1 MFQFAH
7 PEYLY
12 LYFALPFVFALY
24 IYLNIKKR
32 KDVSKLGTLELVKQM
47 MPELSLKRSYL
58 KFWIVFSALILAI
71 LLVAG
76 PQFGTKVEKVE
87 KRGIELVIAVDVS
100 NSMLARDVSPDRL
113 SRAKQLL
120 SRIIDARKEDQ
131 IALIVFAGDAYVQ
144 MPLTSDTQ
152 SAKLFLNSIDP
163 SLVPVQGTVIG
174 KAIELG
180 VNSFSSDKNVDKA
193 MILIT
198 DAEDHEGNAMEIAK
212 RAGDSGI
219 MVNVIGIG
227 SVDGSPIPESQY
239 SNNFKTDTEG
249 NIVVSKLNEEM
260 AREIAQNGKGL
271 FVQADNTNSAMN
283 ALESE
288 LDKLQKKDMES
299 LSYSEY
305 DEKFPI
311 VAWIL
316 LVVLIVE
323 VCIFDKKNR
332 LFKNVRIFKR

>member
-1 MFQFAH
+1 MFRFAH

-12 LYFALPFVFALY
+12 LFIALPFVFAIY

-32 KDVSKLGTLELVKQM
+32 KDVSRIGTLDLVKRM

-58 KFWIVFSALILAI
+58 KFWIIFLALVLGI

-76 PQFGTKVEKVE
+76 LQFGTKVEKVE

-100 NSMLARDVSPDRL
+100 NSMMARDVAPDRL
-113 SRAKQLL
+113 SRAKQML
-120 SRIIDARKEDQ
+120 SRIIDSRKDDQ

-163 SLVPVQGTVIG
+163 SLVPIQGTVIG

-180 VNSFSSDKNVDKA
+180 VNSFSSDKDVDKVI
-193 MILIT
+193 ILIT
-198 DAEDHEGNAMEIAK
+198 DAEDHEGNATQIAK
-212 RAGDSGI
+212 QAADAGI

-227 SVDGSPIPESQY
+227 SVDGSPIPESSY
-239 SNNFKTDTEG
+239 SDKYKTDTEG
-249 NIVVSKLNEEM
+249 NIVVSKLNEQM
-260 AREIAQNGKGL
+260 AREIAQSGKGL
-271 FVQADNTNSAMN
+271 FVHADNTNAAMN

-288 LDKLQKKDMES
+288 LNKLQTKQIES
-299 LSYSEY
+299 LAYSEY

-311 VAWIL
+311 IAWIL
-316 LVVLIVE
+316 LIVLIVE

-332 LFKNVRIFKR
+332 IFRNIRIFKR

>member
-12 LYFALPFVFALY
+12 LFFALPFVFAIY

-58 KFWIVFSALILAI
+58 KFWIVFTALALGV

-87 KRGIELVIAVDVS
+87 KRGIELVIAIDVS

-120 SRIIDARKEDQ
+120 SRIIDTRKDDQ

-180 VNSFSSDKNVDKA
+180 VNSFSSDKEVDKA
-193 MILIT
+193 MIIIT

-219 MVNVIGIG
+219 MINVIGIG

-239 SNNFKTDTEG
+239 SNSFKTDTEG
-249 NIVVSKLNEEM
+249 NIVVTKLDEQM
-260 AREIAQNGKGL
+260 AQIGRASCRER
-271 FVQADNTNSAMN
+271 V
-283 ALESE
+283 
-288 LDKLQKKDMES
+288 
-299 LSYSEY
+299 
-305 DEKFPI
+305 
-311 VAWIL
+311 
-316 LVVLIVE
+316 
-323 VCIFDKKNR
+323 
-332 LFKNVRIFKR
+332 

>member
-1 MFQFAH
+1 MFRFAH

-12 LYFALPFVFALY
+12 LFIALPLVFAIY

-32 KDVSKLGTLELVKQM
+32 KDVSKIGTLDLVKQM

-58 KFWIVFSALILAI
+58 KFWIVFAALVLGVV
-71 LLVAG
+71 LVAG
-76 PQFGTKVEKVE
+76 PQFGTKVETVE
-87 KRGIELVIAVDVS
+87 KKGIELVIAIDVS
-100 NSMLARDVSPDRL
+100 NSMLARDVKPDRL
-113 SRAKQLL
+113 SRAKQIL
-120 SRIIDARKEDQ
+120 SRIIDARKEDKV
-131 IALIVFAGDAYVQ
+131 ALIVFAGEAYVQ

-163 SLVPVQGTVIG
+163 SLVPVQGTVIS

-180 VNSFSSDKNVDKA
+180 MNSFSSDKNVEKA

-198 DAEDHEGNAMEIAK
+198 DSEDHEGDAIDIAK
-212 RAGDSGI
+212 RAGEAGI

-227 SVDGSPIPESQY
+227 SVSGSPIPESQY
-239 SNNFKTDTEG
+239 SNSYKTDTEG
-249 NIVVSKLNEEM
+249 NIVVTKLNEEM
-260 AREIAQNGKGL
+260 ARAIAINGKGL
-271 FVQADNTNSAMN
+271 FVQADNTNAAMN
-283 ALESE
+283 ALETE
-288 LDKLQKKDMES
+288 LDKLQKRD
-299 LSYSEY
+299 LGGLAYSDY

-316 LVVLIVE
+316 LVVLIIE

-332 LFKNVRIFKR
+332 IFRNVRIFKR

>member
-1 MFQFAH
+1 MFRFAH

-12 LYFALPFVFALY
+12 LFIALPFVFAIY

-32 KDVSKLGTLELVKQM
+32 KDVSRIGTLDLVKRM

-58 KFWIVFSALILAI
+58 KFWIIFLALVLGI

-76 PQFGTKVEKVE
+76 LQFGTKVEKVE

-100 NSMLARDVSPDRL
+100 NSMMARDVAPDRL
-113 SRAKQLL
+113 SRAKQML
-120 SRIIDARKEDQ
+120 SRIIDSRKDDQ

-163 SLVPVQGTVIG
+163 SLVPIQGTVIG

-180 VNSFSSDKNVDKA
+180 VNSFSSDKDVDKA
-193 MILIT
+193 IILIT
-198 DAEDHEGNAMEIAK
+198 DAEDHEGNATQIAK
-212 RAGDSGI
+212 QAADAGI

-227 SVDGSPIPESQY
+227 SVDGSPIPESSY
-239 SNNFKTDTEG
+239 SDKYKTDTEG
-249 NIVVSKLNEEM
+249 NIVVSKLNEQM

-271 FVQADNTNSAMN
+271 FVQADNTNAAMN

-288 LDKLQKKDMES
+288 LNKLQTKQIES
-299 LSYSEY
+299 LAYSEY

-311 VAWIL
+311 IAWIL
-316 LVVLIVE
+316 LIVLIVE

-332 LFKNVRIFKR
+332 IFRNIRIFKR

>member
-1 MFQFAH
+1 MFRFAH

-12 LYFALPFVFALY
+12 LFIALPFVFAIY

-32 KDVSKLGTLELVKQM
+32 KDVSGIGTLDLVKRM

-58 KFWIVFSALILAI
+58 KFWIVFSALVLGI

-87 KRGIELVIAVDVS
+87 RRGIELVIAVDVS

-113 SRAKQLL
+113 SRAKQML
-120 SRIIDARKEDQ
+120 SRIIDTRKDDQ

-163 SLVPVQGTVIG
+163 TLVPLQGTVIG

-180 VNSFSSDKNVDKA
+180 INSFSSDKDVDKA

-198 DAEDHEGNAMEIAK
+198 DAEDHEGNAMQVAK

-227 SVDGSPIPESQY
+227 SVDGSPIPESSYSDQY
-239 SNNFKTDTEG
+239 KTDTEG
-249 NIVVSKLNEEM
+249 NIVVSKLNEQM

-271 FVQADNTNSAMN
+271 FVQADNTNAAMN

-288 LDKLQKKDMES
+288 LNKLQTKQMES
-299 LSYSEY
+299 LAYSEY

-311 VAWIL
+311 IAWIL
-316 LVVLIVE
+316 LIVLIAE

-332 LFKNVRIFKR
+332 IFRNIRIFKR

>member
-7 PEYLY
+7 PQYLY
-12 LYFALPFVFALY
+12 LFFALPFVFAIY

-58 KFWIVFSALILAI
+58 KFWIVFTALALGV

-87 KRGIELVIAVDVS
+87 KRGIELVIAIDVS

-120 SRIIDARKEDQ
+120 SRIIDTRKDDQ

-180 VNSFSSDKNVDKA
+180 VNSFSSDKEVDKA
-193 MILIT
+193 MIIIT

-219 MVNVIGIG
+219 MINVIGIG

-239 SNNFKTDTEG
+239 SNSFKTDTEG
-249 NIVVSKLNEEM
+249 NIVVTKLNEQM

-271 FVQADNTNSAMN
+271 FVHANNTNSAMN
-283 ALESE
+283 ALEDE

-299 LSYSEY
+299 LAYSEY

-311 VAWIL
+311 IAWIL

-332 LFKNVRIFKR
+332 LFRNVRIFKR

>member
-1 MFQFAH
+1 MLAI
-7 PEYLY
+7 YN
-12 LYFALPFVFALY
+12 
-24 IYLNIKKR
+24 YLNIKKR

-58 KFWIVFSALILAI
+58 KFWIVFTALALGV

-87 KRGIELVIAVDVS
+87 KRGIELVIAIDVS

-120 SRIIDARKEDQ
+120 SRIIDTRKDDQ

-180 VNSFSSDKNVDKA
+180 VNSFSSDKEVDKA
-193 MILIT
+193 MIIIT

-219 MVNVIGIG
+219 MINVIGIG

-239 SNNFKTDTEG
+239 SNSFKTDTEG
-249 NIVVSKLNEEM
+249 NIVVTKLNEQM

-271 FVQADNTNSAMN
+271 FVHANNTNSAMN
-283 ALESE
+283 ALEDE

-299 LSYSEY
+299 LAYSEY

-311 VAWIL
+311 IAWIL

-332 LFKNVRIFKR
+332 LFRNVRIFKR

>member
-12 LYFALPFVFALY
+12 LFFALPFVFAIY

-32 KDVSKLGTLELVKQM
+32 KDVSTLGTLVLVKQM

-58 KFWIVFSALILAI
+58 KFWIVFSALILGV

-120 SRIIDARKEDQ
+120 SRIIDARKDDQ

-212 RAGDSGI
+212 KASDSGI

-239 SNNFKTDTEG
+239 SNNFKTDNEG
-249 NIVVSKLNEEM
+249 NIVVSKLNDQV

-283 ALESE
+283 SLETE
-288 LDKLQKKDMES
+288 LDKLQKKNMES
-299 LSYSEY
+299 LAYSEY

-311 VAWIL
+311 IAWIL

-332 LFKNVRIFKR
+332 LFRNVRIFKR

>member
-7 PEYLY
+7 PQYLY
-12 LYFALPFVFALY
+12 LFFALPFVFAIY

-58 KFWIVFSALILAI
+58 KFWIVFSALVLGV

-87 KRGIELVIAVDVS
+87 KRGIELVIAIDVS

-120 SRIIDARKEDQ
+120 SRIIDTRKDDQ
-131 IALIVFAGDAYVQ
+131 IALIVFAGEAYVQ

-180 VNSFSSDKNVDKA
+180 VNSFSSDKEVDKA

-212 RAGDSGI
+212 RAGDAGI

-227 SVDGSPIPESQY
+227 SQDGSPIPESQY
-239 SNNFKTDTEG
+239 SNSFKTDTEG
-249 NIVVSKLNEEM
+249 NIVVTKLNEQM

-271 FVQADNTNSAMN
+271 FVQADNTNSAMS
-283 ALESE
+283 ALEDE

-299 LSYSEY
+299 LAYSEY

-311 VAWIL
+311 IAWIL

-332 LFKNVRIFKR
+332 LFRNVRIFKR

>member
-12 LYFALPFVFALY
+12 LYFALPIVFAIY

-58 KFWIVFSALILAI
+58 KFWIVFSALILGV

-87 KRGIELVIAVDVS
+87 KRGIELVIAIDVS

-120 SRIIDARKEDQ
+120 SRIIDTRKDDQ
-131 IALIVFAGDAYVQ
+131 VALIVFAGDAYVQ

-174 KAIELG
+174 KAIDLG
-180 VNSFSSDKNVDKA
+180 VNSFSSDKSVDKA

-212 RAGDSGI
+212 RAGDAGI

-239 SNNFKTDTEG
+239 SNSFKTDTEG
-249 NIVVSKLNEEM
+249 NIVVTKLNVEM
-260 AREIAQNGKGL
+260 ASEIAQNGKGL

-283 ALESE
+283 ALEAE

-299 LSYSEY
+299 VAYSEY

-332 LFKNVRIFKR
+332 IFKNVRIFKR

>member
-1 MFQFAH
+1 MFRFAH

-12 LYFALPFVFALY
+12 LFIVLPFVIAIY

-32 KDVSKLGTLELVKQM
+32 KDVLKLGTLQLVKQM

-58 KFWIVFSALILAI
+58 KFWIVFTALVLGI

-87 KRGIELVIAVDVS
+87 KKGIELVIAIDVS
-100 NSMLARDVSPDRL
+100 NSMLARDVTPDRL

-120 SRIIDARKEDQ
+120 SRIIDARKDDQ
-131 IALIVFAGDAYVQ
+131 IALIVFAGEAYVQ

-163 SLVPVQGTVIG
+163 SLVPLQGTVIG
-174 KAIELG
+174 KAIDLG
-180 VNSFSSDKNVDKA
+180 INSFSSNKDVDKA

-198 DAEDHEGNAMEIAK
+198 DAEDQEGDAMQMAK
-212 RAGDSGI
+212 KASDAGI

-227 SVDGSPIPESQY
+227 SIEGSPIPESQY
-239 SNNFKTDTEG
+239 SSNFKTDTEG
-249 NIVVSKLNEEM
+249 NIVVSKLNEQM

-283 ALESE
+283 ALEDE
-288 LDKLQKKDMES
+288 LNKLQQKEMGS

-311 VAWIL
+311 IAWIL
-316 LVVLIVE
+316 LIVLVFE

-332 LFKNVRIFKR
+332 LFRNVRIFKR

>member
-1 MFQFAH
+1 MFRFAH

-12 LYFALPFVFALY
+12 LFIALPFVFAIY

-32 KDVSKLGTLELVKQM
+32 KDVSGIGTLDLVKRM

-58 KFWIVFSALILAI
+58 KFWIVFSALVLGI

-87 KRGIELVIAVDVS
+87 KRGIELVIAIDVS
-100 NSMLARDVSPDRL
+100 NSMLARDVTPDRL
-113 SRAKQLL
+113 SRAKQML
-120 SRIIDARKEDQ
+120 SRIIDTRKDDR
-131 IALIVFAGDAYVQ
+131 IALIVFAGEAYVQ

-163 SLVPVQGTVIG
+163 SLVPVQGTVIS

-180 VNSFSSDKNVDKA
+180 INSFSSDKDVDKA
-193 MILIT
+193 MIIIT
-198 DAEDHEGNAMEIAK
+198 DAEDHEGSAIQMAK
-212 RAGDSGI
+212 RAGDAGI
-219 MVNVIGIG
+219 MVNVMGIG
-227 SVDGSPIPESQY
+227 SIDGSPIPESSY
-239 SNNFKTDTEG
+239 SNQYKTDTEG
-249 NIVVSKLNEEM
+249 NIVVTKLNDQM

-271 FVQADNTNSAMN
+271 FVHADNTNSAMN

-288 LDKLQKKDMES
+288 LNKLQTKQMES
-299 LSYSEY
+299 LAYSEY

-311 VAWIL
+311 IAWIL

-323 VCIFDKKNR
+323 VCIFDKKNK
-332 LFKNVRIFKR
+332 LFRNIRIFKR

>member
-1 MFQFAH
+1 MFRFAH

-12 LYFALPFVFALY
+12 LFIALPFVFAIY

-32 KDVSKLGTLELVKQM
+32 KDVSGIGTLDLVKRM

-58 KFWIVFSALILAI
+58 KFWIVFSALVLGII
-71 LLVAG
+71 LVAG

-87 KRGIELVIAVDVS
+87 RRGIELVIAVDVS

-113 SRAKQLL
+113 SRAKQML
-120 SRIIDARKEDQ
+120 SRIIDTRKDDQ

-144 MPLTSDTQ
+144 MHLTSDTQ

-163 SLVPVQGTVIG
+163 TLVPLQGTVIG

-180 VNSFSSDKNVDKA
+180 INSFSSDKDVDKA

-198 DAEDHEGNAMEIAK
+198 DAEDHEGNAMQVAK
-212 RAGDSGI
+212 RAGDAGI

-227 SVDGSPIPESQY
+227 SVDGSPIPESPYSDQY
-239 SNNFKTDTEG
+239 KTDTEG
-249 NIVVSKLNEEM
+249 NIVVSKLNEQM

-271 FVQADNTNSAMN
+271 FVQADNTNAAMN

-288 LDKLQKKDMES
+288 LNKLQTKQMES
-299 LSYSEY
+299 LAYSEY

-311 VAWIL
+311 IAWIL
-316 LVVLIVE
+316 LIVLIAE

-332 LFKNVRIFKR
+332 IFRNIRIFKR

>member
-1 MFQFAH
+1 MFRFAH

-12 LYFALPFVFALY
+12 LFIALPFVFAIY

-32 KDVSKLGTLELVKQM
+32 KDVSKMGTLELVKQM

-58 KFWIVFSALILAI
+58 KFWFVFTALVLAV

-87 KRGIELVIAVDVS
+87 TRGIELVIAIDVS
-100 NSMLARDVSPDRL
+100 NSMLARDIKPDRL
-113 SRAKQLL
+113 NRAKQLL
-120 SRIIDARKEDQ
+120 SRIIDERKEDK
-131 IALIVFAGDAYVQ
+131 IGLIVFAGEAYVQ

-163 SLVPVQGTVIG
+163 TLVPVQGTVIS

-180 VNSFSSDKNVDKA
+180 INSFSSDTDVDKA

-198 DAEDHEGNAMEIAK
+198 DSEDHEGDAVRMAK
-212 RAGDSGI
+212 RASDAGI
-219 MVNVIGIG
+219 MVNVMGVG
-227 SVDGSPIPESQY
+227 SVEGSPIPESEY
-239 SNNFKTDTEG
+239 SNTYKTDTEG
-249 NIVVSKLNEEM
+249 NIVVTKLNESM
-260 AREIAQNGKGL
+260 AREIAQSGKGL
-271 FVQADNTNSAMN
+271 FVQADNTNNAMN
-283 ALESE
+283 VLTAE
-288 LDKLQKKDMES
+288 LDKLQKKHMGS
-299 LSYSEY
+299 LVYSEY
-305 DEKFPI
+305 NEKFPI
-311 VAWIL
+311 IAWIL

-332 LFKNVRIFKR
+332 LFRNVRIFKR

>member
-12 LYFALPFVFALY
+12 LFFALPFVFAIY

-58 KFWIVFSALILAI
+58 KFWIVFTALALGV

-87 KRGIELVIAVDVS
+87 KRGIELVIAIDVS

-120 SRIIDARKEDQ
+120 SRIIDTRKDDQ

-180 VNSFSSDKNVDKA
+180 VNSFSSDKEVDKA
-193 MILIT
+193 MIIIT

-219 MVNVIGIG
+219 MINVIGIG

-239 SNNFKTDTEG
+239 SNSFKTDTES
-249 NIVVSKLNEEM
+249 NIVVTKLNEQM

-271 FVQADNTNSAMN
+271 FVHANNTNSAMN
-283 ALESE
+283 ALEDE

-299 LSYSEY
+299 LAYSEY

-311 VAWIL
+311 IAWIL

-332 LFKNVRIFKR
+332 LFRNVRIFKR

>member
-1 MFQFAH
+1 MFRFAH

-12 LYFALPFVFALY
+12 LFIALPLVFAIY

-32 KDVSKLGTLELVKQM
+32 KDVSKIGTLDLVKQM

-58 KFWIVFSALILAI
+58 KFWIVFAALVLGVV
-71 LLVAG
+71 LVAG
-76 PQFGTKVEKVE
+76 PQFGTKVETVE
-87 KRGIELVIAVDVS
+87 KKGIELVIAIDVS
-100 NSMLARDVSPDRL
+100 NSMLARDVKPDRL
-113 SRAKQLL
+113 SRAKQIL
-120 SRIIDARKEDQ
+120 SRIIDARKEDKV
-131 IALIVFAGDAYVQ
+131 ALIVFAGEAYVQ

-163 SLVPVQGTVIG
+163 SLVPVQGTVIS

-180 VNSFSSDKNVDKA
+180 MNSFSSDKNVEKA

-198 DAEDHEGNAMEIAK
+198 DSEDHEGDAIDIAK
-212 RAGDSGI
+212 KAGDAGI

-227 SVDGSPIPESQY
+227 SVSGSPIPESQY
-239 SNNFKTDTEG
+239 SNSYKTDTEG
-249 NIVVSKLNEEM
+249 NIVVTKLNEEM
-260 AREIAQNGKGL
+260 ARAIAINGKGL
-271 FVQADNTNSAMN
+271 FVQADNTNAAMN
-283 ALESE
+283 ALETE
-288 LDKLQKKDMES
+288 LDKLQKRD
-299 LSYSEY
+299 LGGLAYSDY

-316 LVVLIVE
+316 LVVLIIE

-332 LFKNVRIFKR
+332 IFRNVRIFKR

>member
-1 MFQFAH
+1 MFRFAH

-12 LYFALPFVFALY
+12 LLIALPLVFTIY

-32 KDVSKLGTLELVKQM
+32 KDVSKIGTLDLVKQM

-58 KFWIVFSALILAI
+58 KFWIVFAALVLGIVLI
-71 LLVAG
+71 AG
-76 PQFGTKVEKVE
+76 PQFGTKVETVE
-87 KRGIELVIAVDVS
+87 KRGVELVIAIDVS
-100 NSMLARDVSPDRL
+100 NSMLARDVKPDRL
-113 SRAKQLL
+113 SRAKQIL
-120 SRIIDARKEDQ
+120 SRIIDARKEDKV
-131 IALIVFAGDAYVQ
+131 ALIVFAGEAYVQ

-163 SLVPVQGTVIG
+163 SLVPVQGTVIS

-180 VNSFSSDKNVDKA
+180 MNSFSSDKDVEKA

-198 DAEDHEGNAMEIAK
+198 DSEDHEGDAIDIAK
-212 RAGDSGI
+212 RAGEAGI

-227 SVDGSPIPESQY
+227 SVSGSPIPESQY
-239 SNNFKTDTEG
+239 SNSYKTDTEG
-249 NIVVSKLNEEM
+249 NIVVTKLNEEM
-260 AREIAQNGKGL
+260 ARAIAINGKGL
-271 FVQADNTNSAMN
+271 FVQADNTNAAMN
-283 ALESE
+283 ALETE
-288 LDKLQKKDMES
+288 LDKLQKKD
-299 LSYSEY
+299 LGGLAYSDY

-316 LVVLIVE
+316 LVVLIIE

-332 LFKNVRIFKR
+332 IFRNVRIFKR

>member
-12 LYFALPFVFALY
+12 LFFALPFVFAIY

-58 KFWIVFSALILAI
+58 KFWIVFTALALGV

-87 KRGIELVIAVDVS
+87 KRGIELVIAIDVS
-100 NSMLARDVSPDRL
+100 HSMLARDVSPDRL

-120 SRIIDARKEDQ
+120 SRIIDTRKDDQ

-180 VNSFSSDKNVDKA
+180 VNSFSSDKEVDKA
-193 MILIT
+193 MIIIT

-219 MVNVIGIG
+219 MINVIGIG

-239 SNNFKTDTEG
+239 SNSFKTDTEG
-249 NIVVSKLNEEM
+249 NIVVTKLNEQM
-260 AREIAQNGKGL
+260 AREIAQNEIGRASCRER
-271 FVQADNTNSAMN
+271 V
-283 ALESE
+283 
-288 LDKLQKKDMES
+288 
-299 LSYSEY
+299 
-305 DEKFPI
+305 
-311 VAWIL
+311 
-316 LVVLIVE
+316 
-323 VCIFDKKNR
+323 
-332 LFKNVRIFKR
+332 

>member
-1 MFQFAH
+1 MFRFAH

-12 LYFALPFVFALY
+12 LFIALPFVFAIY

-32 KDVSKLGTLELVKQM
+32 KDVSKMGTLELVKQM

-58 KFWIVFSALILAI
+58 KFWFVFTALVLAV

-87 KRGIELVIAVDVS
+87 TRGIELVIAIDVS
-100 NSMLARDVSPDRL
+100 NSMLARDIKPDRL

-120 SRIIDARKEDQ
+120 SRIIDERKEDK
-131 IALIVFAGDAYVQ
+131 IGLIVFAGEAYVQ

-163 SLVPVQGTVIG
+163 TLVPVQGTVIS

-180 VNSFSSDKNVDKA
+180 INSFSSDTDVDKA

-198 DAEDHEGNAMEIAK
+198 DSEDHEGDAVKMAK
-212 RAGDSGI
+212 RASDAGI
-219 MVNVIGIG
+219 MVNVMGVG
-227 SVDGSPIPESQY
+227 SVEGSPIPESEY
-239 SNNFKTDTEG
+239 SNTYKTDTEG
-249 NIVVSKLNEEM
+249 NIVVTKLNEIM
-260 AREIAQNGKGL
+260 AREIAQSGKGL
-271 FVQADNTNSAMN
+271 FVQADNTNNAMN
-283 ALESE
+283 VLTAE
-288 LDKLQKKDMES
+288 LDKLQKKDMGS
-299 LSYSEY
+299 LVYSEY
-305 DEKFPI
+305 NEKFPI
-311 VAWIL
+311 IAWML

-323 VCIFDKKNR
+323 VCIFDNKNR
-332 LFKNVRIFKR
+332 LFRNVRIFKR

>member
-1 MFQFAH
+1 MFRFAH

-12 LYFALPFVFALY
+12 LFIALPFVFAIY

-32 KDVSKLGTLELVKQM
+32 KDVSKIGTLDLVKQM

-58 KFWIVFSALILAI
+58 KFWFVFATLVLGV

-76 PQFGTKVEKVE
+76 PQFGTKVENVE
-87 KRGIELVIAVDVS
+87 MKGIELVIAVDVS
-100 NSMLARDVSPDRL
+100 NSMLARDIKPDRL

-120 SRIIDARKEDQ
+120 SRIIDARKEDK
-131 IALIVFAGDAYVQ
+131 IALIVFAGESYVQ

-163 SLVPVQGTVIG
+163 SLVPVQGTVIS

-180 VNSFSSDKNVDKA
+180 VNSFSGDKDVDKA

-198 DAEDHEGNAMEIAK
+198 DSEDHEGDAVKIAK
-212 RAGDSGI
+212 RASDAGI
-219 MVNVIGIG
+219 MVNVVGIG
-227 SVDGSPIPESQY
+227 SVDGSPIPESQH
-239 SNNFKTDTEG
+239 SNNYKTDTEG
-249 NIVVSKLNEEM
+249 NIVVTKLNESM
-260 AREIAQNGKGL
+260 AREIAQSGKGL
-271 FVQADNTNSAMN
+271 FVHADNTNTAMN

-288 LDKLQKKDMES
+288 LDKLQKKDMGS
-299 LSYSEY
+299 LVYSEY

-316 LVVLIVE
+316 LVILIIE
-323 VCIFDKKNR
+323 VSIFDKKNR
-332 LFKNVRIFKR
+332 LFRNVRIFKR

>member
-1 MFQFAH
+1 MFRFAH

-12 LYFALPFVFALY
+12 LFFALPFVFAIY

-32 KDVSKLGTLELVKQM
+32 KDVTKIGTLDLVKQM

-58 KFWIVFSALILAI
+58 KFWLIFAALILGI
-71 LLVAG
+71 FLVAG

-87 KRGIELVIAVDVS
+87 KRGIELVIAIDVS
-100 NSMLARDVSPDRL
+100 NSMLARDVKPDRL
-113 SRAKQLL
+113 SRAKQIL
-120 SRIIDARKEDQ
+120 SRIIDARKDDKV
-131 IALIVFAGDAYVQ
+131 ALIVFAGEAYVQ

-163 SLVPVQGTVIG
+163 TLVPVQGTVIS

-180 VNSFSSDKNVDKA
+180 INSFSSDTDVDKA

-198 DAEDHEGNAMEIAK
+198 DSEDHEGDAIQFAK
-212 RAGDSGI
+212 RASDSGI

-239 SNNFKTDTEG
+239 SNNYKTDTEG
-249 NIVVSKLNEEM
+249 NIVVTKLNDQM

-271 FVQADNTNSAMN
+271 FVHADNTNSAMI

-288 LDKLQKKDMES
+288 LDKLQKKDMEG
-299 LSYSEY
+299 LAYSEY

-316 LVVLIVE
+316 LIVLIVE

-332 LFKNVRIFKR
+332 LFRNVRIFNR

>member
-12 LYFALPFVFALY
+12 LFFALPFVFAIY

-58 KFWIVFSALILAI
+58 KFWIVFTALALGV

-87 KRGIELVIAVDVS
+87 KRGIELVIAIDVS

-120 SRIIDARKEDQ
+120 SRIIDTRKDDQ

-180 VNSFSSDKNVDKA
+180 VNSFSSDKEVDKA

-219 MVNVIGIG
+219 MINVIGIG
-227 SVDGSPIPESQY
+227 SVNGSPIPESQY
-239 SNNFKTDTEG
+239 SNSFKTDTEG
-249 NIVVSKLNEEM
+249 NIVVTKLNEQM

-271 FVQADNTNSAMN
+271 FVHADNTNSALN
-283 ALESE
+283 ALEDE
-288 LDKLQKKDMES
+288 LDKLQKKEMES
-299 LSYSEY
+299 LAYSEY

-311 VAWIL
+311 IAWIL

-332 LFKNVRIFKR
+332 LFRNVRIFKR

>member
-7 PEYLY
+7 PQYLY
-12 LYFALPFVFALY
+12 LFFALPIVFAIY
-24 IYLNIKKR
+24 IFLNIKKR
-32 KDVSKLGTLELVKQM
+32 KDVSSLGTLELVKQM

-58 KFWIVFSALILAI
+58 KFWIVFSALVLGV

-87 KRGIELVIAVDVS
+87 KRGIELVIAIDVS

-120 SRIIDARKEDQ
+120 SRIIDTRKDDQ
-131 IALIVFAGDAYVQ
+131 VALIVFAGDAYVQ

-180 VNSFSSDKNVDKA
+180 VNSFSSDKEVDKA
-193 MILIT
+193 IILIT

-212 RAGDSGI
+212 RAGDAGI

-239 SNNFKTDTEG
+239 SNRYRTDNEG
-249 NIVVSKLNEEM
+249 NIVVTKLNEQM

-283 ALESE
+283 ALEDE

-299 LSYSEY
+299 LAYSEY

-311 VAWIL
+311 IAWIL

-332 LFKNVRIFKR
+332 LFRNVRIFKR

>member
-1 MFQFAH
+1 MFRFAH

-12 LYFALPFVFALY
+12 LFIALPFVFAIY

-32 KDVSKLGTLELVKQM
+32 KDVSKIGTLELVKQM

-58 KFWIVFSALILAI
+58 KFWIVFAALILGV
-71 LLVAG
+71 LLIAG

-100 NSMLARDVSPDRL
+100 NSMLARDVKPDRL

-120 SRIIDARKEDQ
+120 SRIIDARKDDKV
-131 IALIVFAGDAYVQ
+131 ALIVFAGEAYVQ
-144 MPLTSDTQ
+144 MPLTSNTQ
-152 SAKLFLNSIDP
+152 SAKLFLNSIDN
-163 SLVPVQGTVIG
+163 SLVPVQGTVIS

-180 VNSFSSDKNVDKA
+180 INSFSSDKDVDKA

-198 DAEDHEGNAMEIAK
+198 DSEDHEGDAIQIAK
-212 RAGDSGI
+212 RAGDAGI

-227 SVDGSPIPESQY
+227 SVDGAPIPESQL
-239 SNNFKTDTEG
+239 SNSYKTDTQG
-249 NIVVSKLNEEM
+249 NIVVTKLNEQM
-260 AREIAQNGKGL
+260 AREIAQNGNGL
-271 FVQADNTNSAMN
+271 FVQADNTNTAMN
-283 ALESE
+283 ALETE
-288 LDKLQKKDMES
+288 LDKLQKKDMGS
-299 LSYSEY
+299 LAYSEY

-316 LVVLIVE
+316 LIVLIVE

-332 LFKNVRIFKR
+332 LFRNVRIFKR

>member
-12 LYFALPFVFALY
+12 LFFALPLVFAIY

-32 KDVSKLGTLELVKQM
+32 RDVAKLGRLELVKQM

-58 KFWIVFSALILAI
+58 KFWIVFTALILSV

-87 KRGIELVIAVDVS
+87 KRGIELVIAIDVS

-120 SRIIDARKEDQ
+120 SRMIDARRDDK
-131 IALIVFAGDAYVQ
+131 IALIVFAGEAYVQ

-163 SLVPVQGTVIG
+163 SLVPLQGTVIG
-174 KAIELG
+174 KAIDLG
-180 VNSFSSDKNVDKA
+180 INSFSSDKDVDKA
-193 MILIT
+193 IVLIT

-212 RAGDSGI
+212 RAGNAGI

-227 SVDGSPIPESQY
+227 SVDGSPIPESQF

-249 NIVVSKLNEEM
+249 NVVVSKLNEQM
-260 AREIAQNGKGL
+260 AREIAENGKGL

-283 ALESE
+283 ALEAE
-288 LDKLQKKDMES
+288 LDKLQTKEMES
-299 LSYSEY
+299 LAYSEY

-311 VAWIL
+311 IAWIL
-316 LVVLIVE
+316 LVVLIIE
-323 VCIFDKKNR
+323 VCIFDKKNK
-332 LFKNVRIFKR
+332 LFRNVRIFKK

>member
-12 LYFALPFVFALY
+12 LFFALPFVFAIY

-58 KFWIVFSALILAI
+58 KIWIVFTALALGV

-87 KRGIELVIAVDVS
+87 KRGIELVIAIDVS

-120 SRIIDARKEDQ
+120 SRIIDTRKDDQ

-180 VNSFSSDKNVDKA
+180 VNSFSSDKEVDKA
-193 MILIT
+193 MIIIT

-219 MVNVIGIG
+219 MINVIGIG

-239 SNNFKTDTEG
+239 SNSFKTDTEG
-249 NIVVSKLNEEM
+249 NIVVTKLNEQM

-271 FVQADNTNSAMN
+271 FVHANNTNSAMN
-283 ALESE
+283 ALEDE

-299 LSYSEY
+299 LAYSEY

-311 VAWIL
+311 IAWIL

-332 LFKNVRIFKR
+332 LFRNVRIFKR

>member
-1 MFQFAH
+1 RFAH

-12 LYFALPFVFALY
+12 LFIALPFVFAIY

-32 KDVSKLGTLELVKQM
+32 KDVSRIGTLDLVKRM

-58 KFWIVFSALILAI
+58 KFWIIFLALVLGI

-76 PQFGTKVEKVE
+76 LQFGTKVEKVE

-100 NSMLARDVSPDRL
+100 NSMMARDVAPDRL
-113 SRAKQLL
+113 SRAKQML
-120 SRIIDARKEDQ
+120 SRIIDSRKDDQ

-163 SLVPVQGTVIG
+163 SLVPIQGTVIG

-180 VNSFSSDKNVDKA
+180 VNSFSSDKDVDKA
-193 MILIT
+193 IILIT
-198 DAEDHEGNAMEIAK
+198 DAEDHEGNATQIAK
-212 RAGDSGI
+212 QAADAGI

-227 SVDGSPIPESQY
+227 SVDGSPIPESSY
-239 SNNFKTDTEG
+239 SDKYKTDTEG
-249 NIVVSKLNEEM
+249 NIVVSKLNEQM
-260 AREIAQNGKGL
+260 AREIAQSGKGL
-271 FVQADNTNSAMN
+271 FVHADNTNAAMN

-288 LDKLQKKDMES
+288 LNKLQTKQIES
-299 LSYSEY
+299 LAYSEY

-311 VAWIL
+311 IAWIL
-316 LVVLIVE
+316 LIVLIVE

-332 LFKNVRIFKR
+332 IFRNIRIFKR

>member
-1 MFQFAH
+1 MFRFAH

-12 LYFALPFVFALY
+12 LFIALPFVFAIY

-58 KFWIVFSALILAI
+58 KFWLVFAALVLGI

-87 KRGIELVIAVDVS
+87 KRGIELVIAIDVS
-100 NSMLARDVSPDRL
+100 NSMLARDVTPDRL

-120 SRIIDARKEDQ
+120 SRIIDARKDDRV
-131 IALIVFAGDAYVQ
+131 ALIVFAGEAYVQ

-163 SLVPVQGTVIG
+163 SLVPLQGTVIG
-174 KAIELG
+174 KAIDLG
-180 VNSFSSDKNVDKA
+180 INSFSSDKDVDKA

-198 DAEDHEGNAMEIAK
+198 DAEDHEGNAMQIAK
-212 RAGDSGI
+212 RAGDAGI

-227 SVDGSPIPESQY
+227 SVDGSPIPESPN
-239 SNNFKTDTEG
+239 SDRFKTDSEG
-249 NIVVSKLNEEM
+249 NTVITKLNEQM

-271 FVQADNTNSAMN
+271 FVQADNTNAAMN
-283 ALESE
+283 ALEAE
-288 LDKLQKKDMES
+288 LNKLQTTKMES
-299 LSYSEY
+299 LAYSDY
-305 DEKFPI
+305 NEKFPI
-311 VAWIL
+311 IAWIL

-332 LFKNVRIFKR
+332 LFKNIRIFKR